1 MASFTKF
8 YQFATDLST
17 KVHNLNADSLKCALS
32 NSAPTASTGATI
44 SDITQIANGNGY
56 STGGSAASNSGGA
69 SGGTYTITGTNITWT
84 SSGAGMATFRYI
96 VLYNDTPT
104 SPADPLIGYWDY
116 ASGVTLA
123 VGDTF
128 TIQFNGGVSTGTILT
143 VA

>member
-8 YQFATDLST
+8 QQFATDLST
-17 KVHNLNADSLKCALS
+17 KVHNLNTDTLKCALS
-32 NSAPTASTGATI
+32 NSAPNASTGATI

-56 STGGSAASNSGGA
+56 TTGGEDSQNTGA
-69 SGGTYTITGTNITWT
+69 GSGGTYTITGTNITWT
-84 SSGAGMATFRYI
+84 SAGSGMATFRYI

-104 SPADPLIGYWDY
+104 SPADPLVGYWDY
-116 ASGVTLA
+116 ASGITLA

-128 TIQFNGGVSTGTILT
+128 TIQFNGGASTGTILT